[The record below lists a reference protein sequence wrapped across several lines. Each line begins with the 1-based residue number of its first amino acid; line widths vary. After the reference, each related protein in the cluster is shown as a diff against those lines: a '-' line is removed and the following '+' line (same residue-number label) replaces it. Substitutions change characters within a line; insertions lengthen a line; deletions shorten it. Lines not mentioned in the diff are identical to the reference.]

1 MVTERQI
8 RANRANAA
16 KSTGPATPEAELEMA
31 RARQDAAPAPAASG
45 AVLAAIAFR
54 TLADSSR
61 SLALMHRFE
70 ARTGPARPSKLSGTR
85 KRSAERGSVVRAN
98 FSEARTGPARPSKL
112 SGTRKRSAE
121 RGSVVR
127 ANFSEARTGPARP
140 SKLSG
145 TRKRS
150 AERGSVVRANFSEAG
165 YDRQYNRAL
174 ALLLKLRQ
182 APDPGF
188 PVDPLLQLATE
199 TWDDNSQ
206 NETNFDAD
214 PGKDPTCNEQVP
226 DITPNVP
233 RFVTKPISPK
243 PISPTED
250 GRDPITDARGGLTEF
265 ENPRVMLCPQALQ
278 RPSRRDGCSPRLQQP
293 AVSGVRMPDTHYED
307 TRHENDLGRTTIAK
321 SNRPPLAHRGA
332 GAPRCRTISSPAPS
346 LWATYLEDR
355 RAWPGMPC
363 PLKWRLSPLPL
374 QEEASFC
381 ESAGVY

>member
-61 SLALMHRFE
+61 SLALMHRF
-70 ARTGPARPSKLSGTR
+70 
-85 KRSAERGSVVRAN
+85 
-98 FSEARTGPARPSKL
+98 
-112 SGTRKRSAE
+112 
-121 RGSVVR
+121 
-127 ANFSEARTGPARP
+127 EARTGPARP